1 MANYFDSI
9 INRGDWQLGY
19 DPFEDEYPDLAA
31 LTGIYRTESG
41 ATDSLIDA
49 FLHSIDP
56 YNRL

>member
-31 LTGIYRTESG
+31 
-41 ATDSLIDA
+41 
-49 FLHSIDP
+49 
-56 YNRL
+56 